1 MKENQSELK
10 PCWNKKYKSVDEM
23 VRKLSSW
30 RFKILW
36 FWTKLVNALL
46 EYKKRKGE

>member
-23 VRKLSSW
+23 VWKLSSW
-30 RFKILW
+30 RFKLKW
-36 FWTKLVNALL
+36 FWGKLW
-46 EYKKRKGE
+46 RKQ